1 MSISANVSA
10 QESVMVPLSRIPTDE
25 GAQTRVRVRAAVVRD
40 YAAAMKQQRAEGNLR
55 FPPVILFTDGQN
67 YWLGDGFH
75 RILAA
80 TRAGLTEIAA
90 DVRQG
95 TRRDAVLFGISA
107 NCAHGFPRTNADKRK
122 AVSLLLGDAEWS
134 QWSDRKIAGHCQVG
148 NAFVS
153 RLRRESASVSGAQM
167 RKRKVVRSGTVYEM
181 KVASSSPARAVTP
194 AKILQP
200 AASTDPL
207 GIPLPESRALVF
219 TAHGDFRDAQ
229 DLFDSLSCVLDKIAQ
244 GPAGELYR
252 QDMIRTQNAGLVCA
266 AVRMGRNKLLAA
278 EPYCCY
284 CPNCHPTH
292 PIRPYPGCQKC
303 GGRGWT
309 TRAAFESCQ
318 TSAREHIMSL
328 K

>member
-1 MSISANVSA
+1 MSISANMSA
-10 QESVMVPLSRIPTDE
+10 QESVMVPLARIPTDE
-25 GAQTRVRVRAAVVRD
+25 SAQTRVRVRSAVVRD
-40 YAAAMKQQRAEGNLR
+40 YAAAMKQQRAKGDLR

-67 YWLGDGFH
+67 YWPGDGFH
-75 RILAA
+75 RALAA
-80 TRAGLTEIAA
+80 SRAGLAEIAA

-107 NCAHGFPRTNADKRK
+107 NCAHGLPRTNADKRK
-122 AVSLLLGDAEWS
+122 AIALLLGDTEWS
-134 QWSDRKIAGHCQVG
+134 QLSDREIGRRCQVDG
-148 NAFVS
+148 KVVC
-153 RLRRESASVSGAQM
+153 RMRGSASAAKPQIE
-167 RKRKVVRSGTVYEM
+167 KRSVRRGDTVYEM
-181 KVASSSPARAVTP
+181 TVKAGNGARTVAT
-194 AKILQP
+194 Q
-200 AASTDPL
+200 AAPVITDTL

-219 TAHGDFRDAQ
+219 TAHGDFREAQ
-229 DLFDSLSCVLDKIAQ
+229 DLFDRLSSVLDRIAQ

-252 QDMIRTQNAGLVCA
+252 QEMIRTADARLVCG

-292 PIRPYPGCQKC
+292 PIRPYPDCKKC

-318 TSAREHIMSL
+318 MSAREHILSL